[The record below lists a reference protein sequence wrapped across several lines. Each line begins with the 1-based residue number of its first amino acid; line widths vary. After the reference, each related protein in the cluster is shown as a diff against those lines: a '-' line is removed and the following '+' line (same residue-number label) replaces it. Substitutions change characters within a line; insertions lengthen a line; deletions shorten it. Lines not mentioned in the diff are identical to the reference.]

1 MSRPVCIT
9 CNAPAAIN
17 YNRKGKTYYRRFCDS
32 CLRQQKKPNPFKVH
46 GYIKKDTCD
55 HCGYQSKY
63 PESFLIWY
71 LDGNKANTRMSNLKS
86 VCLNCK
92 VVLGRTGWS
101 KIAGDLTPDL

>member
-1 MSRPVCIT
+1 MTRPVCIT

-32 CLRQQKKPNPFKVH
+32 CLRQQKQPNPFKVH

-71 LDGNKANTRMSNLKS
+71 LDIMFPLTVLPLIDKLLKS
-86 VCLNCK
+86 KSNTFF
-92 VVLGRTGWS
+92 R
-101 KIAGDLTPDL
+101 ALTEL